1 MLEKGFLASTWHG
14 AAAHFESVLL
24 LLYYNLFL
32 DLISFDCG
40 FFFFLLEPKHI
51 IENVTATVLALLG
64 VGVCGVV
71 ALGSLSLST

>member
-1 MLEKGFLASTWHG
+1 MVQLLT
-14 AAAHFESVLL
+14 FESVLL

-32 DLISFDCG
+32 DLISFDCV
-40 FFFFLLEPKHI
+40 FFFLLEPKHI

>member
-32 DLISFDCG
+32 DLISFDCV
-40 FFFFLLEPKHI
+40 FFFLLEPKHI